1 MFTNVSSVGTKLD
14 KISVQ
19 RKIIFTCSTA
29 AILFFIKNPIV
40 MFSIF
45 ATLLLIYF
53 IVGGLKFLGLGI
65 YQLKVTVP
73 FVIILAFWHLYL
85 DQLDKGI
92 TLIFR
97 LISAFLIANLFL
109 LTSKIHDIIL
119 AIQKYSLYLKV
130 FGINPHAVSITIG
143 LFIRSIPLL
152 NQRAKNLMLAQSA
165 RSTKR
170 SFWRISVPLALSILD
185 DADHVSETLRARSG
199 IKKRES

>member
-19 RKIIFTCSTA
+19 RKIIVTCSAA

-45 ATLLLIYF
+45 AALLLIYF
-53 IVGGLKFLGLGI
+53 MVGGLKFLRLGI

-85 DQLDKGI
+85 DQLDRGMA
-92 TLIFR
+92 LIFR

-119 AIQKYSLYLKV
+119 AIQKYSVYLKIL
-130 FGINPHAVSITIG
+130 GINSHAVSITIG
-143 LFIRSIPLL
+143 LFIRSIPILK
-152 NQRAKNLMLAQSA
+152 QRAKNLMLAQSA

-170 SFWRISVPLALSILD
+170 SFWRISVPLAISILD
-185 DADHVSETLRARSG
+185 DADHVSEALRARGG
-199 IKKRES
+199 IRKKEN

>member
-1 MFTNVSSVGTKLD
+1 MFTNVSSHKTKLD
-14 KISVQ
+14 EVSVQ
-19 RKIIFTCSTA
+19 KKLVLSCSAT
-29 AILFFIKNPIV
+29 AILFFIKNPLV

-45 ATLLLIYF
+45 LVLLLIYF
-53 IVGGLKFLGLGI
+53 LAGGLKFLGLGW
-65 YQLKVTVP
+65 YHLKITVP
-73 FVIILAFWHLYL
+73 FVIILAVWHLYL
-85 DQLDKGI
+85 GYLDKGV

-119 AIQKYSLYLKV
+119 TVQKYSFYLKI
-130 FGINPHAVSITIG
+130 FRINPHAVSITVG
-143 LFIRSIPLL
+143 LFIRSIPIL

-185 DADHVSETLRARSG
+185 DADHVSEALRARGG
-199 IKKRES
+199 IKKREN

>member
-1 MFTNVSSVGTKLD
+1 MFNNVSSHRTKLD
-14 KISVQ
+14 EVSVEKKIVL
-19 RKIIFTCSTA
+19 TCSA
-29 AILFFIKNPIV
+29 AANLFFIKNPIV

-45 ATLLLIYF
+45 SLLLLIYF
-53 IVGGLKFLGLGI
+53 LVGGLKFLQLGLF
-65 YQLKVTVP
+65 QLKITIP
-73 FVIILAFWHLYL
+73 FVIILALWHLYL
-85 DQLDKGI
+85 DHLDKGM

-119 AIQKYSLYLKV
+119 AIQRYSLYLKI
-130 FGINPHAVSITIG
+130 FGINPDAVSITIG
-143 LFIRSIPLL
+143 LFIRSIPIL

-185 DADHVSETLRARSG
+185 DADHVSEALRARGG

>member
-19 RKIIFTCSTA
+19 RKIIFTCSAA

-65 YQLKVTVP
+65 YQLKVNVP

-85 DQLDKGI
+85 DQLDRGMA
-92 TLIFR
+92 LIFR
-97 LISAFLIANLFL
+97 LVSAFLIANLFI

-119 AIQKYSLYLKV
+119 AIQKYSFYLKN
-130 FGINPHAVSITIG
+130 FGINPHAVSITIW
-143 LFIRSIPLL
+143 LFIRSIPILK
-152 NQRAKNLMLAQSA
+152 QRSKNLMLAQSA

-170 SFWRISVPLALSILD
+170 SFWRI
-185 DADHVSETLRARSG
+185 
-199 IKKRES
+199 

>member
-1 MFTNVSSVGTKLD
+1 MFNNVSSHPTKLD
-14 KISVQ
+14 EVSVEKKIVL
-19 RKIIFTCSTA
+19 TCSA
-29 AILFFIKNPIV
+29 AATLFFIKNPIV

-45 ATLLLIYF
+45 SFLLLIYF
-53 IVGGLKFLGLGI
+53 LVGGLKFLQLGLF
-65 YQLKVTVP
+65 QLKITIP

-85 DQLDKGI
+85 DHLDKGM

-143 LFIRSIPLL
+143 LFIRSIPIL

-185 DADHVSETLRARSG
+185 DADHVSEALRARGG

>member
-1 MFTNVSSVGTKLD
+1 MFNNVSSHRTKLD
-14 KISVQ
+14 EVSVEKKIVL
-19 RKIIFTCSTA
+19 TCSAA

-45 ATLLLIYF
+45 SLLLLIYF
-53 IVGGLKFLGLGI
+53 LVGGLKFLRLGLF
-65 YQLKVTVP
+65 QLKVTIP

-85 DQLDKGI
+85 DHLDKGM

-130 FGINPHAVSITIG
+130 LGINPHAVSITIG

-185 DADHVSETLRARSG
+185 DADHVSEALRARGG

>member
-1 MFTNVSSVGTKLD
+1 MFTNVSSHSTKLD
-14 KISVQ
+14 KVSVEK
-19 RKIIFTCSTA
+19 KIVLTCSA
-29 AILFFIKNPIV
+29 AATLFFIKNPIV

-45 ATLLLIYF
+45 SLLLLIYF
-53 IVGGLKFLGLGI
+53 LVGGLKFLRLGLF
-65 YQLKVTVP
+65 QLKITIP

-85 DQLDKGI
+85 DHLDTGV

-119 AIQKYSLYLKV
+119 AIQRYSLYLKI
-130 FGINPHAVSITIG
+130 FGINSHAVSITIG
-143 LFIRSIPLL
+143 LFIRSIPIL

-185 DADHVSETLRARSG
+185 DADHVSEALRARGG
-199 IKKRES
+199 IKKREN

>member
-19 RKIIFTCSTA
+19 RKIIFTCSAA

-45 ATLLLIYF
+45 AALLLIYF
-53 IVGGLKFLGLGI
+53 LVGGLKFLRLGI

-73 FVIILAFWHLYL
+73 FIIILALWHLYL
-85 DQLDKGI
+85 DQLDRGMA
-92 TLIFR
+92 LIFR

-119 AIQKYSLYLKV
+119 AIQKYSVYLKIL
-130 FGINPHAVSITIG
+130 GINSHAVSITVG
-143 LFIRSIPLL
+143 LFIRSVPLL

-185 DADHVSETLRARSG
+185 DAEHVSEALRARGG
-199 IKKRES
+199 IKKREN

>member
-1 MFTNVSSVGTKLD
+1 MFTNISSLETRLD

-19 RKIIFTCSTA
+19 RKIIFTCSAA

-45 ATLLLIYF
+45 AALLIIYF
-53 IVGGLKFLGLGI
+53 SVGGFKFLWVGL
-65 YQLKVTVP
+65 YQLKVTIP
-73 FVIILAFWHLYL
+73 FIIILAFWHLYL
-85 DQLDKGI
+85 DQLDRGV

-97 LISAFLIANLFL
+97 LISAFLIANLFI

-119 AIQKYSLYLKV
+119 AIQKYSFYLKN

-143 LFIRSIPLL
+143 LFIRSIPILK
-152 NQRAKNLMLAQSA
+152 QRAKNLMLAQSA

-170 SFWRISVPLALSILD
+170 SFWRISVPLAISVLD
-185 DADHVSETLRARSG
+185 DADHVSEALRARGG
-199 IKKRES
+199 IRKKED